1 MPLKPEV
8 AQERLE
14 AVKVTNWEPKLHAR
28 LKQLPKALASPAFG
42 LIGREA
48 SGKNIR
54 DWDKT
59 QEVQEAAVVAIDALT
74 AAQRV
79 KLFAGFFPN
88 LGKHCATAWDLFPRL
103 PYQEYGDRRAFRAPN
118 NPELYYERKGD
129 WFRAVLGE
137 VAEYKPE
144 VITLDWLAAWAP
156 YLGYGGVDE
165 VGLLFAAAIDTGGK
179 EGDEIFNI
187 LKASASGQHE
197 IGAMGKHVTRAL
209 LVASRKDG
217 WEFMEKMLI
226 AAQRQEGLRQAILE
240 TVDEAHPEAFRRMV
254 DLVLD
259 KDLIRFSS
267 VVRAVDVWFGL
278 ELDVLSPAKVKK
290 AYRDVANFLKDPK
303 LRKAALAGDDLGSA
317 YLALMT
323 SAFEDIGDAISLA
336 AKLTKDKV
344 SVDRRLLGIHFLES
358 LQTDAAIPHLVPL
371 VDDPDPTVASFA
383 LSATRDR
390 DDNKVMA
397 AAPNIFESIERLVN
411 RMPAKMPMIE
421 IPGANVSNSA
431 LDRDDAAGLL
441 IDYRGKRPLNRLVPY
456 MKLMDGWHLADL
468 VKEMAKQK
476 TIDDAT
482 RTLFFELISHRNDE
496 VREAALKAV
505 RKCNPT
511 PDEVR
516 ALEPMLARKKEGTRR
531 GVVSLILK
539 QKAPVVQET
548 AERLLA
554 SKNGSVRLAGL
565 EVFRHLASKDKTA
578 EAAKARVTAFR
589 DATKKMTADEKRQVD
604 QILKEKK
611 DRAALVGPDTAFGLA
626 DLSKRTFA
634 PKPVARKVKFITPAA
649 IGIFAALDKLVHE
662 HRETSIKYKD
672 YRGEQEQPLGTVHW
686 GFPAPDLTK
695 PREGQEANLPLRE
708 VWEKFWENRPKE
720 LRDAD
725 GLELSRAWA
734 LTYLN
739 EWDWRRIQEEGRK
752 GLKKVKDMMFPTDF
766 KYKDPKY
773 ERVVETLVQWL
784 HFLHSPPGEIDY
796 MLDGLETVYASVG
809 AENLKAKR
817 KTERR
822 YYELIGFWQQ
832 AMRWKDRKT
841 WTPEQRRR
849 EWDLIRW
856 WDEPAGPG
864 GMPRQRPDLDTFLAA
879 YANGWADETDLL
891 DLLLGPRGADDL
903 DDFDEDNHND
913 PLLNA
918 RYNELESFTAR
929 KPPKEFEQKPELAA
943 MAERIRAHLLDLELA
958 RGDLPTP
965 ATAAARH
972 LGSLWGSE
980 TLFRLFAAL
989 AGNNLKKGARWS
1001 WTVSNDRSEVL
1012 TSLIKKTHPRPDD
1025 TPERFA
1031 ELARAAI
1038 GTGTLTEQTLLGL
1051 AFSAPQWIPFVEAVL
1066 GWPGVAEGVWWFLA
1080 HMPGEPDGVEGDD
1093 DDDLEFD
1100 DEDDFETE
1108 DGEPRPEKLSAWEQ
1122 LIAQRTPLTPAER
1135 REGAVDVAWFHRT
1148 HALVGEEHWAA
1159 IQAAAKLGGSG
1170 HDYKK
1175 PTVLAEVLLGKAKKA
1190 DIVNAIAK
1198 RRLRESVRLLG
1209 LMPLAA
1215 GDKREA
1221 DLRERYEVLQEYAK
1235 YARSLG
1241 SMSRASAVQAADIG
1255 IANLARTAGYPDAIR
1270 FQWAMEAESV
1280 ADLAK
1285 GPQVVSVQG
1294 YTITLALDEGKPVVT
1309 VSKAGKPLKAIPPAI
1324 KKLEKVAELTARKQ
1338 HLTRQASRVRKSL
1351 EAMMS
1356 RGDEF
1361 SGAELGQ
1368 LMVHPLLSP
1377 FLTRLV
1383 LVGEGV
1389 IGYPVKDGK
1398 ALEDHA
1404 GKLEPVKKGEKLRI
1418 AHSADL
1424 FATGEWD
1431 RWQHDLFARERVQ
1444 PFKQIY
1450 RELYL
1455 LTDQER
1461 ADGNAS
1467 HRYSGQQVQPRQG
1480 AALLNSR
1487 GWSTES
1493 YTRTF
1498 HEAGIR
1504 VTFTVKWSGGTAL
1517 DVEGWTIED
1526 IRFYRRNEWKP
1537 MPLAEVPPRVFSEAM
1552 RDLDLV
1558 VSVAHMG
1565 QVDPE
1570 ASASTVEMR
1579 ASLLRETTQLLKMS
1593 NVRIEK
1599 NHAIVDG
1606 QLGQY
1611 TVHLGS
1617 GTVHRMPGGSVCIVP
1632 VHAQQRGRLFL
1643 PFADDDPRT
1652 AEVTSKILLLARDNE
1667 IQDPTILQQLLNA

>member
-1 MPLKPEV
+1 MPLKSEV
-8 AQERLE
+8 AEERLE
-14 AVKVTNWEPKLHAR
+14 KLKVTNWESKLLAR
-28 LKQLPKALASPAFG
+28 LKKLPKALAGPAYGLFG
-42 LIGREA
+42 RDA
-48 SGKNIR
+48 SGKDIR
-54 DWDKT
+54 DWEKA
-59 QEVQEAAVVAIDALT
+59 QEAKHAAVAAIDALS
-74 AAQRV
+74 AAQRA
-79 KLFAGFFPN
+79 KLFAGFFPY
-88 LGKHCATAWDLFPRL
+88 LGKHFAAAWDLFPRL
-103 PYQEYGDRRAFRAPN
+103 PYQEFGDRRAFRAPN
-118 NPELYYERKGD
+118 NPELYHERKCD
-129 WFRAVLGE
+129 WFLAVWSELE
-137 VAEYKPE
+137 EYNSE
-144 VITLDWLAAWAP
+144 AITIQWLAAWAP
-156 YLGYGGVDE
+156 YLNYGGVDE
-165 VGLLFAAAIDTGGK
+165 VGLLFAATIDAGGK

-217 WEFMEKMLI
+217 WEFIEKLLI

-259 KDLIRFSS
+259 KDLVRFSS
-267 VVRAVDVWFGL
+267 VVRAVDVWFGFNF
-278 ELDVLSPAKVKK
+278 DVLSPAKVKQ
-290 AYRDVANFLKDPK
+290 ALRDVANFLKNPK
-303 LRKAALAGDDLGSA
+303 LRKAALAGDDLNA
-317 YLALMT
+317 AFVALMVA
-323 SAFEDIGDAISLA
+323 AFDDINDAITLA
-336 AKLTKDKV
+336 VKLTKDK
-344 SVDRRLLGIHFLES
+344 SSIDRRLLGVHFLDT
-358 LQTDAAIPHLVPL
+358 LNADATIPHLLPL
-371 VDDPDPTVASFA
+371 VDDPEPKVAAFA
-383 LSATRDR
+383 LSAIRSR
-390 DDNKVMA
+390 DDDKVLA
-397 AAPNIFESIERLVN
+397 AAPNIFESIERLLN
-411 RMPAKMPMIE
+411 RMPAKIPMIE
-421 IPGANVSNSA
+421 IPGADIGNTA
-431 LDRDDAAGLL
+431 LDRNDAAGLL
-441 IDYRGKRPLNRLVPY
+441 IDYRGKRPMNRLVPY
-456 MKLMDGWHLADL
+456 MKLMNGWHLADL
-468 VKEMAKQK
+468 VEQMAKEK
-476 TIDDAT
+476 KIDDAT
-482 RTLFFELISHRNDE
+482 RTLFFELISHRNDS

-516 ALEPMLARKKEGTRR
+516 ALEPMLTRKQEGTRR

-539 QKAPVVQET
+539 QKQPVVQET
-548 AERLLA
+548 AERLIG

-565 EVFRHLASKDKTA
+565 EVFRHLAEKDKTA

-589 DATKKMTADEKRQVD
+589 DATKKLTADEKRSVD

-611 DRAALVGPDTAFGLA
+611 DRSALVGPDTAFGLA
-626 DLSKRTFA
+626 DLSQRTAA

-649 IGIFAALDKLVHE
+649 IGIVAALDKLVHE

-686 GFPAPDLTK
+686 GFPSPDLTK

-708 VWEKFWENRPKE
+708 VWEEFWENRPKE

-725 GLELSRAWA
+725 GLELTRALA
-734 LTYLN
+734 LRHLN
-739 EWDWRRIQEEGRK
+739 EWDWRRMQEEGRK
-752 GLKKVKDMMFPTDF
+752 GLKKLKDLMFPADY
-766 KYKDPKY
+766 KYKSPKY
-773 ERVVETLVQWL
+773 ERVVDGLVLWL
-784 HFLHSPPGEIDY
+784 HFLHTPEGEADFL
-796 MLDGLETVYASVG
+796 LDGLETVYATVG
-809 AENLKAKR
+809 EDNLKAKK

-822 YYELIGFWQQ
+822 DYELVTFWQQ
-832 AMRWKDRKT
+832 AIRWKDRTK
-841 WTPEQRRR
+841 WTPEQKRR
-849 EWDLIRW
+849 EWDLLKW
-856 WDEPAGPG
+856 WDEPLGPG
-864 GMPRQRPDLDTFLAA
+864 EMPRQRPDLDATLTA
-879 YANGWADETDLL
+879 YVNGWANEADVMDLL
-891 DLLLGPRGADDL
+891 VGPRGVGDL
-903 DDFDEDNHND
+903 DDFDEDNRRD
-913 PLLNA
+913 PLLTAN
-918 RYNELESFTAR
+918 YNELETFTAK
-929 KPPKEFEQKPELAA
+929 KPPKEFERKPELAA
-943 MAERIRAHLLDLELA
+943 MAERIRAHLLDLELS

-972 LGSLWGSE
+972 LGALWGSE

-989 AGNNLKKGARWS
+989 TGSNLKKVRWS
-1001 WTVSNDRSEVL
+1001 WNGSNDRTEVL
-1012 TSLIKKTHPRPDD
+1012 SSLLKKTHPRPDD

-1031 ELARAAI
+1031 ELARAAVVA
-1038 GTGTLTEQTLLGL
+1038 GTVIEQTLLEL
-1051 AFSAPQWIPFVEAVL
+1051 AFTAPQWIAFVEAAL

-1080 HMPGEPDGVEGDD
+1080 HMPGEPDGMEAEDDEGMDFDD
-1093 DDDLEFD
+1093 DEFELDDG
-1100 DEDDFETE
+1100 T
-1108 DGEPRPEKLSAWEQ
+1108 PKPEKLSAWEQ
-1122 LIAQRTPLTPAER
+1122 LIAQRTPLTPSER

-1148 HALVGEEHWAA
+1148 YALVGEEHWAA

-1175 PTVLAEVLLGKAKKA
+1175 PTLLAEVLLGKAKKA

-1221 DLRERYEVLQEYAK
+1221 DLRDRYEVLQEYAK

-1255 IANLARTAGYPDAIR
+1255 IANLARTAGHPDAIR

-1294 YTITLALDEGKPVVT
+1294 YTVTLALEEGKPVVT
-1309 VSKAGKPLKAIPPAI
+1309 VSKNGKPLKAIPPAV
-1324 KKLEKVAELTARKQ
+1324 KKNEKVAELTARKQ

-1361 SGAELGQ
+1361 SGAELAQ
-1368 LMVHPLLSP
+1368 LMTHPLLSP

-1383 LVGEGV
+1383 VVGEGV
-1389 IGYPVKDGK
+1389 IGYPVKGGK
-1398 ALEDHA
+1398 ALEHFT
-1404 GKLEPVKKGEKLRI
+1404 GKLEPVKKDERLRI

-1424 FATGEWD
+1424 FATGEWEK
-1431 RWQHDLFARERVQ
+1431 WQHDLFARERVQ

-1461 ADGNAS
+1461 ADGNVS
-1467 HRYSGQQVQPRQG
+1467 HRYAGQQVQPRQG

-1498 HEAGIR
+1498 HEAGLR
-1504 VTFTVKWSGGTAL
+1504 VTFTVHWGGGTAL

-1526 IRFYRRNEWKP
+1526 IRFFRRNEWKP
-1537 MPLAEVPPRVFSEAM
+1537 MPLADVPPRVFSEAM

-1599 NHAIVDG
+1599 NHALIEG

-1632 VHAQQRGRLFL
+1632 VHSQHRGRLFL

-1652 AEVTSKILLLARDNE
+1652 AEVTSKILMLARDNE

>member
-8 AQERLE
+8 AEQRLE
-14 AVKVTNWEPKLHAR
+14 KVKVANWQAKLHAR
-28 LKQLPKALASPAFG
+28 LKALPKALAGPAFG
-42 LIGREA
+42 LLGRDA
-48 SGKNIR
+48 TGKDIS
-54 DWDKT
+54 DWQKSQDAT
-59 QEVQEAAVVAIDALT
+59 NAAVAAIDALA
-74 AAQRV
+74 AAQRA
-79 KLFAGFFPN
+79 KLFAGFFPH
-88 LGKHCATAWDLFPRL
+88 LGKHFAAAWDLFPRL
-103 PYQEYGDRRAFRAPN
+103 PYQEEGDRRAFRAPN
-118 NPELYYERKGD
+118 NPELYRERKAD
-129 WFRAVLGE
+129 WFRGVLSELEEYQAE
-137 VAEYKPE
+137 V
-144 VITLDWLAAWAP
+144 VTLEWLAAWAP
-156 YLGYGGVDE
+156 YLGYGGADE
-165 VGLLFAAAIDTGGK
+165 VGLLLAAAIDAG
-179 EGDEIFNI
+179 ENAIFDI

-209 LVASRKDG
+209 LVSSRKDG
-217 WEFMEKMLI
+217 WEFIEKLLL

-254 DLVLD
+254 NLVLD
-259 KDLIRFSS
+259 KDLVRFSS
-267 VVRAVDVWFGL
+267 VVRAVDVWFGFNF
-278 ELDVLSPAKVKK
+278 DVLSPAKVKQ
-290 AYRDVANFLKDPK
+290 ALRDVANFLKDPK
-303 LRKAALAGDDLGSA
+303 LRKAALAGDDLNA
-317 YLALMT
+317 AFVALMVA
-323 SAFEDIGDAISLA
+323 AFDDINDSITLA
-336 AKLTKDKV
+336 VKLTKDK
-344 SVDRRLLGIHFLES
+344 SSINRRLLGVHFLET
-358 LQTDAAIPHLVPL
+358 LNTDNTIPHLLPL
-371 VDDPDPTVASFA
+371 VDDPEPKVAAFA
-383 LSATRDR
+383 LSAIRGR
-390 DDNKVMA
+390 DDDKVLA

-411 RMPAKMPMIE
+411 RMPAKIPMIE
-421 IPGANVSNSA
+421 IPGANIGNTA

-441 IDYRGKRPLNRLVPY
+441 IDYRGKRPMNRLVPY
-456 MKLMDGWHLADL
+456 MKLMNGWHLAGL
-468 VKEMAKQK
+468 VEEMAKQK

-482 RTLFFELISHRNDE
+482 RTMFFELISHRNDQ

-505 RKCNPT
+505 RKCSPT

-516 ALEPMLARKKEGTRR
+516 ALEPMLTRKQESTRR
-531 GVVSLILK
+531 GVVGLILK

-548 AERLLA
+548 GERLLA

-565 EVFRHLASKDKTA
+565 EVFRHLAAKDKTA
-578 EAAKARVTAFR
+578 EAAKARVAAFR
-589 DATKKMTADEKRQVD
+589 DAAKKLTAEEKRNVD

-611 DRAALVGPDTAFGLA
+611 DRSTLVGPDTAFGLA
-626 DLSKRTFA
+626 DLSKRTPA
-634 PKPVARKVKFITPAA
+634 PKPVAKKMKFITPAA
-649 IGIFAALDKLVHE
+649 IGLLAALDKLVHQ

-672 YRGEQEQPLGTVHW
+672 YQGEQEQPLGTTMW
-686 GFPAPDLTK
+686 GFPTPNLTK

-708 VWEKFWENRPKE
+708 VWEEFWANRPKE

-725 GLELSRAWA
+725 GLELTRALA
-734 LTYLN
+734 LCYLN
-739 EWDWRRIQEEGRK
+739 EWDWRQIQEEGRK
-752 GLKKVKDMMFPTDF
+752 GLKKLKDMLFPADYKF
-766 KYKDPKY
+766 KDAKY
-773 ERVVETLVQWL
+773 ERIVDALVAWL
-784 HFLHSPPGEIDY
+784 HFLHTPEGEIDFL
-796 MLDGLETVYASVG
+796 LDGLETIYATVG
-809 AENLKAKR
+809 AENLKTKK

-822 YYELIGFWQQ
+822 SYELIDFWQNVL
-832 AMRWKDRKT
+832 RWKDRAK
-841 WTPEQRRR
+841 WTIEQKHH
-849 EWDLIRW
+849 EWNLLKW

-864 GMPRQRPDLDTFLAA
+864 ELPRERPYLDAMLTA
-879 YANGWADETDLL
+879 YVQGWATETDLL
-891 DLLLGPRGADDL
+891 DLLLGPRGTDDL
-903 DDFDEDNHND
+903 DDFDEDNRND

-918 RYNELESFTAR
+918 RYGELESFTQR
-929 KPPKEFEQKPELAA
+929 KPPEQFEQTPDFAPLAD
-943 MAERIRAHLLDLELA
+943 RLRAHLLELELA

-972 LGSLWGSE
+972 LGALFGSE

-989 AGNNLKKGARWS
+989 AGNTLKKSARWS
-1001 WTVSNDRSEVL
+1001 WNSSNDRTDVL
-1012 TSLIKKTHPRPDD
+1012 TSLIKKTHPHPDD
-1025 TPERFA
+1025 TPESFA
-1031 ELARAAI
+1031 ELAKAAI
-1038 GTGTLTEQTLLGL
+1038 AAGTVTEATLLEL
-1051 AFSAPQWIPFVEAVL
+1051 AFTAPQWIPFVEPAL
-1066 GWPGVAEGVWWFLA
+1066 GWPGVAEGIWWFLA
-1080 HMPGEPDGVEGDD
+1080 HMPGEPDGMESDT
-1093 DDDLEFD
+1093 D
-1100 DEDDFETE
+1100 DEDMDFDEDSDLEE
-1108 DGEPRPEKLSAWEQ
+1108 DGVEKPEKLSAWEQ
-1122 LIAQRTPLTPAER
+1122 LVAQRTPLTPAER
-1135 REGAVDVAWFHRT
+1135 REGAVDVTWFHRT
-1148 HALVGEEHWAA
+1148 YALVGEEHWAA
-1159 IQAAAKLGGSG
+1159 IQTAAKHGGSG

-1209 LMPLAA
+1209 LMPLAT

-1255 IANLARTAGYPDAIR
+1255 IANLARTAGHPDAIR

-1309 VSKAGKPLKAIPPAI
+1309 VAKAGKPLKAIPPAI
-1324 KKLEKVAELTARKQ
+1324 KKIEKVAELTARKQ

-1383 LVGEGV
+1383 LVGDGI
-1389 IGYPVKDGK
+1389 IGYPVRDGK
-1398 ALEDHA
+1398 ALEHSS
-1404 GKLEPVKKGEKLRI
+1404 GKLEPVKKDERLRI

-1431 RWQHDLFARERVQ
+1431 KWQHDLFARERVQ

-1455 LTDQER
+1455 LTEQER
-1461 ADGNAS
+1461 ADGNVS
-1467 HRYSGQQVQPRQG
+1467 HRYAGQQVQPRQG
-1480 AALLNSR
+1480 SALLNSR

-1498 HEAGIR
+1498 HEAGLR
-1504 VTFTVKWSGGTAL
+1504 ATFTIRFGGWTAL

-1537 MPLAEVPPRVFSEAM
+1537 MPLAEVPPRIFSEAM

-1579 ASLLRETTQLLKMS
+1579 ANLLRETTQLLKMT

-1599 NHAIVDG
+1599 NHALIDG

-1632 VHAQQRGRLFL
+1632 VHAQHRGRLFL

-1652 AEVTSKILLLARDNE
+1652 AEVTSKILMLARDNE